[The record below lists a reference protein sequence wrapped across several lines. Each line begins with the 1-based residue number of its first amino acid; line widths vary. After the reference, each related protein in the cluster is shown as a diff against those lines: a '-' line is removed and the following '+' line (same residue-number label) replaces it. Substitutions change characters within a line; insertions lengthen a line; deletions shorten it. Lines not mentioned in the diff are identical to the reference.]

1 MPLAART
8 TFFSGF
14 NFNANLTRS
23 LFCTARTS
31 FETVNKIFLSLQIQ
45 QDFLYI
51 YFTPFLFCTI
61 QLFAS
66 TYKSFNGNLT
76 TDTKISDIFWMM
88 CLLKKWHGIHTRD
101 LKIRYTRVD
110 SYLYLLN
117 ILDVFKTTRD
127 LHRASDRHYLAAH
140 SQNSSSSFSEVKIK
154 DATFSRRFTT

>member
-1 MPLAART
+1 
-8 TFFSGF
+8 
-14 NFNANLTRS
+14 
-23 LFCTARTS
+23 
-31 FETVNKIFLSLQIQ
+31 
-45 QDFLYI
+45 
-51 YFTPFLFCTI
+51 
-61 QLFAS
+61 
-66 TYKSFNGNLT
+66 
-76 TDTKISDIFWMM
+76 M

-154 DATFSRRFTT
+154 DATFSRRFTTLSRSSIFNYSKKSSDIIFYRCTHFHKHHHLKSQINWRNHNMRLSEKFRLSFYCSKLPIVNDIIMTIYVSLISIGPECKN